1 MSDANESIISQ
12 FLRELC
18 DSSVVKRPVTL
29 LARRYRTMIGRH
41 GRKYYDI
48 NSLHLAGN
56 NSNTLAC
63 PLVPQTLSDKV
74 SLVSNKRLAMTG
86 VATFQWGRPSTPFWG
101 HFISLFFPFF
111 YLNFPFPSLPCFSY
125 PALSLS
131 AGKWPSSIELRG
143 LGIAVDFYGGVRG
156 SLGRKSIIVYFEPR
170 NLPIWAKNIV
180 SLDDIVLRNLLIQ
193 WRNASQVWGQDRSL
207 DGNCC
212 PHPRTEN
219 N

>member
-74 SLVSNKRLAMTG
+74 SLVSNKRLAMPG

-101 HFISLFFPFF
+101 QFISFFFPFS

-131 AGKWPSSIELRG
+131 AGKWPPSELRG
-143 LGIAVDFYGGVRG
+143 LCSAVDFYSGVWQ
-156 SLGRKSIIVYFEPR
+156 SLGCKSIIVYFEPR
-170 NLPIWAKNIV
+170 NVPI
-180 SLDDIVLRNLLIQ
+180 
-193 WRNASQVWGQDRSL
+193 
-207 DGNCC
+207 
-212 PHPRTEN
+212 
-219 N
+219 